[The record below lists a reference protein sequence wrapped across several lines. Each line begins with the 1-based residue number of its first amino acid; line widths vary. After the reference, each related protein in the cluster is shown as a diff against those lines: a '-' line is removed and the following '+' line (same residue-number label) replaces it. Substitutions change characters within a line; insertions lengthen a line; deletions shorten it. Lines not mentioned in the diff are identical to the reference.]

1 MKTSNKLYCAGL
13 LCAFLLC
20 APIAKALTYA
30 EWVEG
35 FTFPVGQ
42 EGPTYNPDN
51 DTYPNGLEFVFGTNP
66 LVPDSVEDVGPRME
80 QTEMGNYFVYRLYED
95 IDSGVSITMEKTNT
109 MQSDDWTDVLRTAI
123 GIRDPDETTVFNYRQ
138 DIDDEDQPVFY
149 RLAFVI
155 PYTPDVTAK
164 IEVGAGVGAAWDGI
178 DPLVNVYVYQL
189 NPPVSD
195 TNDAE
200 ENSKYPRVVGASQV
214 SFTPNLLAEYEG
226 KSYRPE
232 KRSWMGWFLWG
243 NGTPPPGHYAGYP
256 YKDPLD
262 PSVTPWDFYVWQYT
276 PTEGIDGGSWTPVRV
291 DQQPL
296 YMQPLRLNY
305 NWPAGKFG
313 YETQPMERF
322 EGEAKYYKVKKIV
335 RGVNISPNYP
345 YFCQYGNYVDLGPG
359 SDYPNAW
366 KESWLR
372 IKMRP
377 LETLLMVPSVL
388 PPDTLL
394 TEGDWNNVGSATTPE
409 HEIFP
414 YPVFNSNLSP
424 QLQTPFAIQ
433 TDKMGDWHADLVWEG
448 INPTDPAYDN
458 YRYRRTSY
466 GQEGKGNY
474 LKMTVAQG
482 SPFIWCEFNAS
493 RTDSADTDRYMI
505 FYNLIRQ
512 NLEDSLDNNTGTD
525 AGTIAGGP
533 WEVPGVDGVSY
544 MLLYGNQS
552 NPNQWF
558 MEVDPEF
565 NYRPD
570 PVNHPDRVLP
580 GGFNPP
586 GTVDNHTY
594 FAVFYR
600 TDTVET
606 VTDSN
611 SGTDTQG
618 NPYFFLKFNE
628 TGKNWF
634 VVGEVPVMRYYH
646 TGVTR
651 DSKADRDDAARAWA
665 NEMGKYAFNF
675 LGDTAITYDVTNMYK
690 VTTHFDSAYQ
700 NPYAVAGAPNASAM
714 TVDQDKSVWAL
725 MPHQYQPITLG
736 PDLTKGSR
744 DQVVWEPLKTTGIDF
759 PAVAG
764 PTNANKNNPD
774 APSRWEY
781 WHPRGNLKSVVTG
794 SFTVEYPFQNFLP
807 AMPPPK
813 WEENYQQSGI
823 QQVVLSGDLESYTQI
838 TAPVNAIL
846 HDYRADKQGS
856 GAEFKVLLEP
866 YTGRILQ
873 VDVLSPGYGY
883 PVGEPPPT
891 SECEL
896 IIDAPTLPGGTQA
909 TARIQTDG
917 EGRVLAVF
925 MNDKGSGYRTT
936 IQITQEGNNAYDPA
950 IVVPQFGG
958 GSEDPPTPDHILSGK
973 AQIITGGSGFIF
985 GDPSKPITAIII
997 GNGTGGVATITN
1009 PGEIFAIENSTIGGF
1024 DNNGAYP
1031 LIKDSLAETAANIT
1045 VEIPPPPGGG
1055 TSPTASVT
1063 MDYIGGGTFYGILI
1077 EEPGD
1082 YTVFPTGAHYFND
1095 DDERIEVSIVRTV
1108 DGQIRIL
1115 DLAGSAAKVT
1125 TRKQIQFDTPGTFTT
1140 ACVAWAYPAA
1150 TIQTVNLTGG
1160 ASGVQYDESV
1170 EVVITG
1176 GSAGPGSF
1184 EGTFEMPEINWSVD
1198 SDGLVV
1204 IDTSNT
1210 STSEGGYK
1218 KVDGVVK
1225 NGRGFWGE
1233 ALFQVRG
1240 GRGHD
1245 AAARATTNESGVV
1258 VEVEVL
1264 RPGSNYPVGTDTF
1277 QALVKA
1283 PEPSGVN
1290 ATVSVTVNAQGEV
1303 DHIDIIDGGSGFAPS
1318 SSVNVEFVATGGAS
1332 NDANPPRGPYAE
1344 IIAQPNGDGT
1354 LGTPSVRNNPPPPP
1368 DPPTPISQRGYLP
1381 DFAGDTNDLSGRL
1394 YLRYFDVDNRQVLR
1408 ANSQGAGFLTQSVPL
1423 TINVEQTLYDN
1434 VIGEYTN
1441 GMSDGVR
1448 PFGGA
1453 FGGKSAPDGY
1463 GLGNQLSAATKWV
1476 NVLYHLQQK
1485 YATEDE
1491 PSVEATRWALI
1502 QGNTAYVSDGG
1513 PDDDKWTYERGLPI
1527 LRDHNPLFTLGGA
1540 LESSVEMMQR
1550 TLSLL
1555 HADPVYHNNPTD
1567 PEVWKMGY
1575 FSLYDTNAGRIVIN
1589 PSATIP
1595 VYGVVSSVYDPP
1607 TPDGN
1612 TGKTGLNQ
1620 WKDGKL
1626 WSGFGVSDQ
1635 WNDQHYFFGYY
1646 LGVAGWA
1653 AVFDRSWESNIT
1665 SKPADLWA
1673 DPGQMGTGLEQWYLS
1688 VAYDP
1693 DNSELL
1699 NDIYTV
1705 PQFTYQKLPFFDQW
1719 GGHGWA
1725 TGVSPGPAGLR
1736 DPETKWSVAVSSGTG
1751 DFAYGDENENS
1762 IWEGLQS
1769 YSAAIL
1775 WGAGTDRKSLTD
1787 VGVYM
1792 LATGMTANDMYF
1804 ADKNYNLSDNNALNQ
1819 YSWIPVTSIESSAVP
1834 NNGNNDGYPA
1844 NSSYND
1850 GAREAFYVAPP
1861 YFGGES
1867 SPGIS
1872 LYRKFGPTLNN
1883 FFYAF
1888 PTGSMFILAYPPTAW
1903 TLGITRHSDFV
1914 RARYGSTIRS
1924 EWREARDTALF
1935 QPGNW
1940 LGMAMTAA
1948 LSGVPY
1954 NPGDEPL
1961 NEDGTALSGDLQ
1973 TYVKRLWAG
1982 WASIDGVAGRE
1993 APRQPAFSSTG
2004 VLHFL
2009 HALDAYGTPDWTYLG
2024 RATDNGGSDDDGSI
2038 LFLAAFSK
2046 VADDSLSV
2054 DTTFVAFNPG
2064 WTTRYAAFDR
2074 LASDSTVASANVSG
2088 TMTVAPKKMVVNT
2101 VNFPVN

>member
-1 MKTSNKLYCAGL
+1 MNKRIYSSYIAFVWALL
-13 LCAFLLC
+13 LCPLNAV
-20 APIAKALTYA
+20 ALTYA
-30 EWVEG
+30 EWIEG
-35 FTFPVGQ
+35 FSFPVGM
-42 EGPTYNPDN
+42 EGPMANPDHDN
-51 DTYPNGLEFVFGTNP
+51 YPNGLEYVFGTNP
-66 LVPDSVEDVGPRME
+66 LVIDTPAAIGPRME
-80 QTEMGNYFVYRLYED
+80 KTEMGNYFVYRLYED
-95 IDSGVSITMEKTNT
+95 IDSGVSINLEKSN
-109 MQSDDWTDVLRTAI
+109 SLKADDWVDVQRTAI
-123 GIRDPDETTVFNYRQ
+123 GIRDPQEPTVFNYRQ
-138 DIDDEDQPVFY
+138 DIDNEDEPVFC
-149 RLAFVI
+149 RLVFII
-155 PYTPDVTAK
+155 PYTPEVTAK
-164 IEVGAGVGAAWDGI
+164 IEVGTGVGDNWDGI
-178 DPLVNVYVYQL
+178 DPLVNVYVYQK

-195 TNDAE
+195 SDDQE
-200 ENSKYPRVVGASQV
+200 ENSKYPRVVGANQV
-214 SFTPNLLAEYEG
+214 SFTENLLSDYEG

-243 NGTPPPGHYAGYP
+243 NGTPPPGHFAGYP
-256 YKDPLD
+256 YKDPND
-262 PSVTPWDFYVWQYT
+262 NSVTPWDFYVWQYT
-276 PTEGIDGGSWTPVRV
+276 PEQGIDNGSWTPVRM

-313 YETQPMERF
+313 YETQPMKRF
-322 EGEAKYYKVKKIV
+322 EGEAKYYKEKKIA
-335 RGVNISPNYP
+335 RGVNISPNFP

-359 SDYPNAW
+359 SDYPEAW

-377 LETLLMVPSVL
+377 LETLLLVPSVL
-388 PPDTLL
+388 PPDQLL
-394 TEGDWNNVGSATTPE
+394 TEGNWNNVGSDLEPDYE
-409 HEIFP
+409 LFP
-414 YPVFNSNLSP
+414 YPVFNSSLKP
-424 QLQTPFAIQ
+424 QQQTPYAIL

-448 INPTDPAYDN
+448 TNPTISAYDN
-458 YRYRRTSY
+458 YRYRRTAY
-466 GQEGKGNY
+466 AQQGQGNY
-474 LKMTVAQG
+474 LKMTVAQS

-493 RTDSADTDRYMI
+493 RANVADTSRYMI

-512 NLEDSLDNNTGTD
+512 NLKGSLDNNTGTD
-525 AGTIAGGP
+525 AGTVAGGP
-533 WEVPGVDGVSY
+533 WEVPGVEGVSY
-544 MLLYGNQS
+544 VLLYGNQN

-570 PVNHPDRVLP
+570 PVNDPDNVLP

-586 GTVDNHTY
+586 GSVDNHTY

-600 TDTVET
+600 TDTVDA
-606 VTDSN
+606 VSSSN
-611 SGTDTQG
+611 SGTDAQG
-618 NPYFFLKFNE
+618 NPYFYLKFKE

-651 DSKADRDDAARAWA
+651 DSQAVRDQAARDWA
-665 NEMGKYAFNF
+665 DEMGKYAFNF
-675 LGDTAITYDVTNMYK
+675 LTDTLITYDVTNMSK

-700 NPYAVAGAPNASAM
+700 NPYVEIGAPNAAAM
-714 TVDQDKSVWAL
+714 SVDPNKSIWAL

-744 DQVVWEPLKTTGIDF
+744 EQVVWEPLQTTGIDF
-759 PAVAG
+759 PSVNG
-764 PTNANKNNPD
+764 PPNANKNNVNSS
-774 APSRWEY
+774 SRWSY
-781 WHPRGNLKSVVTG
+781 WHPRGNLLPVVTG
-794 SFTVEYPFQNFLP
+794 NFTVEYPFQNFLP

-823 QQVVLSGDLESYTQI
+823 QQVVLSGNLESYTQI
-838 TAPVNAIL
+838 TTEVTAQL
-846 HDYRADKQGS
+846 EDYRADKQGS

-873 VDVLSPGYGY
+873 VDVISPGSGY
-883 PVGEPPPT
+883 PVGNPPPET
-891 SECEL
+891 ECKL
-896 IIDAPTLPGGTQA
+896 IIDPPTIGSDQA

-917 EGRVLAVF
+917 DGRVLAVF
-925 MNDKGSGYRTT
+925 MNNKGSGYRTT
-936 IQITQEGNNAYDPA
+936 ISITQTGNPGYDPA
-950 IVVPQFGG
+950 IVVPEFGG
-958 GSEDPPTPDHILSGK
+958 GDPEQDPPVPNHILPGK
-973 AQIITGGSGFIF
+973 AKIITGGSGFIF
-985 GDPSKPITAIII
+985 GDPSKPITATIN
-997 GNGTGGVATITN
+997 GVGTGGIATITN
-1009 PGEIFAIENSTIGGF
+1009 PGEIFAIESSTIGGF
-1024 DNNGAYP
+1024 DNNGGYP
-1031 LIKDSLAETAANIT
+1031 LVEDSLTATAANIN

-1055 TSPTASVT
+1055 TPPTAEVV
-1063 MDYIGGGTFYGILI
+1063 MQNIGTLAGILI
-1077 EEPGD
+1077 ENPGD
-1082 YTVFPTGAHYFND
+1082 YSVPPTGAHYFND
-1095 DDERIEVSIVRTV
+1095 NDERIELTLSLVT
-1108 DGQIRIL
+1108 DGQILKI
-1115 DLAGSAAKVT
+1115 DLAPEQSSGNVT
-1125 TRKQIQFDTPGTFTT
+1125 TRKQIQFDTPGTGTP
-1140 ACVAWAYPAA
+1140 CVAWAYPLA

-1160 ASGVQYDESV
+1160 TSGAAYDNSV
-1170 EVVITG
+1170 ELVITG
-1176 GSAGPGSF
+1176 GNVGPGSG
-1184 EGTFEMPEINWSVD
+1184 EGDFEMPEFNWNVD
-1198 SDGLVV
+1198 EDGLLV
-1204 IDTSNT
+1204 IDMSNT
-1210 STSEGGYK
+1210 ATSEGGYK
-1218 KVDGVVK
+1218 KVEGVIK
-1225 NGRGFWGE
+1225 NGRGFWGPV
-1233 ALFQVRG
+1233 LFQARG
-1240 GRGHD
+1240 GRGHN
-1245 AAARATTNESGVV
+1245 AAARAVTNESGVV
-1258 VEVEVL
+1258 TEVEVL
-1264 RPGSNYPVGTDTF
+1264 RPGSNYPVGTDTIA
-1277 QALVKA
+1277 ALVRA
-1283 PEPSGVN
+1283 PGGGTN
-1290 ATVSVTVNAQGEV
+1290 ATVSITVNAQGQI
-1303 DHIDIIDGGSGFAPS
+1303 DHIDVVNGGSGFAPS
-1318 SSVNVEFVATGGAS
+1318 GSANVEFTAVGGVS

-1344 IIAQPNGDGT
+1344 IVALPNGDGT
-1354 LGTPSVRNNPPPPP
+1354 LGTPSIRNNPPPEG
-1368 DPPTPISQRGYLP
+1368 PTAISQRGYLP
-1381 DFAGDTNDLSGRL
+1381 SFSGDTNDKSGRL
-1394 YLRYFDVDNRQVLR
+1394 YLKYFDVENRQLLS
-1408 ANSQGAGFLTQSVPL
+1408 ASSQGAGFLTQSVPV

-1476 NVLYHLQQK
+1476 NVLYHLQQE
-1485 YATEDE
+1485 YASEDA
-1491 PSVEATRWALI
+1491 PSVDATRWALI
-1502 QGNTAYVSDGG
+1502 QGNTPYVSNGG
-1513 PDDDKWTYERGLPI
+1513 PNDDQWTYERGLPI

-1555 HADPVYHNNPTD
+1555 HADPLYHNNPTD
-1567 PEVWKMGY
+1567 PEVWKMDY
-1575 FSLYDTNAGRIVIN
+1575 FSLYDTNAGRILIN

-1595 VYGVVSSVYDPP
+1595 VYGVVSSVYNPP

-1612 TGKTGLNQ
+1612 AGKTKLNQ
-1620 WKDGKL
+1620 WKPGKL

-1635 WNDQHYFFGYY
+1635 WNDQHYFYGYY

-1653 AVFDRSWESNIT
+1653 AIFDRSWEENIT
-1665 SKPADLWA
+1665 SKPTNLWA
-1673 DPGQMGTGLEQWYLS
+1673 DQNQMGTGLDQWFLS

-1693 DNSELL
+1693 DNPELL
-1699 NDIYTV
+1699 EDIYTV

-1787 VGVYM
+1787 VGIYM

-1804 ADKNYNLSDNNALNQ
+1804 ADKNYNMSDNNALNA
-1819 YSWIPVTSIESSAVP
+1819 YSWIPVTSVASSTVP

-1850 GAREAFYVAPP
+1850 GARDAFYVSEP

-1867 SPGIS
+1867 SPGVS

-1903 TLGITRHSDFV
+1903 TMGIARNSDFV
-1914 RARYGSTIRS
+1914 RARYGATIRS

-1940 LGMAMTAA
+1940 LGMAMTSA
-1948 LSGVPY
+1948 LAGVPY
-1954 NPGDEPL
+1954 NPGDQPL
-1961 NEDGTALSGDLQ
+1961 TPDGTALSGNLQ
-1973 TYVKRLWAG
+1973 PYVNRLWAG

-2004 VLHFL
+2004 VLHFM
-2009 HALDAYGTPDWTYLG
+2009 HALDAYGTPDWTYMG
-2024 RATDNGGSDDDGSI
+2024 RATNSGGSNDDDSI

-2046 VADDSLSV
+2046 LADDGNSV
-2054 DTTFVAFNPG
+2054 DTTFIAFNPG

-2074 LASDSTVASANVSG
+2074 LAADSSVAAANISG
-2088 TMTVAPKKMVVNT
+2088 TMTVAPKKMVVST
-2101 VNFPVN
+2101 INFPVN